1 MKRSFIRNSLALS
14 AALAAFVLISCILGG
29 DKTAGRRG
37 SEVENEIYGVLVDEG
52 GIRVQGARV
61 LALPAARAA
70 ASGDTDTVVTDADG
84 RYAFESLDAGRYDLY
99 GDYGSGSLVVLI
111 PGIDVA
117 AEAKL
122 LDLGVDTLRAPGG
135 IAGRMLAGSQGKA
148 GVLCF
153 VPGLSR
159 LDVSDDS
166 GRFLIQGLPQGR
178 YSLRYSAAG
187 FLIAP
192 DSGIAVQ
199 AGRITQ
205 LPDKL
210 LEYDPALPPPGP
222 FGLKAVYD
230 TLNQRVTLTWD
241 AVPVSDFEGFV
252 VYRDAPDALA
262 PVILRNGFTVFPRFE
277 DASFGDSLLGRD
289 LTYRIK
295 ARDHDANLSLNY
307 SNPATVKIVPRAQVA
322 TLISVIVPEARAGA
336 VSIGDSLRVIAAYRN
351 PGRRIRMVSWRLGG
365 GEAVRSRA
373 VSAFEGADTLGWK
386 AGGAGWL
393 DFRVEMKDE
402 TGVAWTSRLALQVTD
417 DPPRAMA
424 GRDTLVTVGD
434 TLSLRGSGEDGFGKI
449 VRWEWDIGGTGV
461 FREGRPDTLI
471 RAPDS
476 AGVYACVLR
485 VTDDDGKQAYDTLIV
500 TTERRAR
507 KWHKAGR
514 CLPGMGNF
522 NDFRLVDFA
531 GRLWLF
537 SGRDNPTGSIWSSAD
552 AQVWEEVPGLFSRPT
567 VGVIPIVFKG
577 RLYAIG
583 GGAELAGVAEIWS
596 TADGKHW
603 DIRNAPAGFGAM
615 QFAAAAEFNG
625 ELWVVGGISDGAISP
640 NIWHTRDGAD
650 WIKEPG
656 ESLGWQLAPALVKRG
671 DRLLLVGRYQDG
683 GPWGN
688 RAVIWSSSNGVDWA
702 VASVDPPPDIG
713 YKQIADL
720 GGRLTATWATD
731 VWTSVDGTSWSRE
744 DVVYPYD
751 PFTTRNG
758 GLAVFGGRIYMAIA
772 ADGDDIGDFWYL
784 E

>member
-1 MKRSFIRNSLALS
+1 MKHFLAFL
-14 AALAAFVLISCILGG
+14 AALAAFVFISCILAG

-37 SEVENEIYGVLVDEG
+37 SEVENEVYGVLVDEG
-52 GIRVQGARV
+52 GSRVQGARV

-70 ASGDTDTVVTDADG
+70 ASGDTDTVVTDAAG
-84 RYAFESLDAGRYDLY
+84 RYSFDSLDAGRYDLY
-99 GDYGSGSLVVLI
+99 GDFASGSLVVLI
-111 PGIDVA
+111 PGIEVA
-117 AEAKL
+117 ANAKFR
-122 LDLGVDTLRAPGG
+122 DLGIDTLRAPGG

-178 YSLRYSAAG
+178 YSVRYSAAG

-192 DSGIAVQ
+192 DSGITVQ

-222 FGLKAVYD
+222 FGLKAAYD

-262 PVILRNGFTVFPRFE
+262 PVILKNGFTVFPRFE

-307 SNPATVKIVPRAQVA
+307 SNPATVKIVPRAEVA
-322 TLISVIVPEARAGA
+322 TFISLIVPEARAGA

-386 AGGAGWL
+386 AGDAGWL

-402 TGVAWTSRLALQVTD
+402 TGAAWTSRLALQVAD

-424 GRDTLVTVGD
+424 GKDTLVFAGD
-434 TLSLRGSGEDGFGKI
+434 AFSLRGAGVDGFGKI
-449 VRWEWDIGGTGV
+449 VRWEWDIGGTGL
-461 FREGRPDTLI
+461 FQAGRPDTLI
-471 RAPDS
+471 QAPDS
-476 AGVYACVLR
+476 SGVFPCVLR

-500 TTERRAR
+500 TVERRAR

-522 NDFRLVDFA
+522 NDFRLVEFA

-537 SGRDNPTGSIWSSAD
+537 SGRDNPMGSIWSSAD
-552 AQVWEEVPGLFSRPT
+552 GQEWEAIPNHFSRPT
-567 VGVIPIVFKG
+567 IGVIPIVFKG

-583 GGAELAGVAEIWS
+583 GGTDFTGVAEIWS
-596 TADGKHW
+596 TADGTHW
-603 DIRNAPAGFGAM
+603 DIQNAPDGFGGL

-625 ELWVVGGISDGAISP
+625 ELWVVGGIRDGAINP
-640 NIWHTRDGAD
+640 NIWHTRNGAD
-650 WIKEPG
+650 WIKESG
-656 ESLGWQLAPALVKRG
+656 ESLGWQVAPNLVTRG
-671 DRLLLVGRYQDG
+671 GKLLLVGRYQDG

-688 RAVIWSSSNGVDWA
+688 RAVIWSSSNGLDWRD
-702 VASVDPPPDIG
+702 ASVDPPFDLG
-713 YKQIADL
+713 YRQIADL
-720 GGRLTATWATD
+720 GGRLTGMWATD
-731 VWTSVDGTSWSRE
+731 MWTSLDGTSWTKE

-751 PFTTRNG
+751 PFTTRSG
-758 GLAVFGGRIYMAIA
+758 GMAVFGNRIYMAMA
-772 ADGDDIGDFWYL
+772 ADADDVGDFWYL